1 MNLTARQPHRPLR
14 KRALSQALAEGR
26 REIERL
32 EAELRRTTIERIIDI
47 EVAAGTKTE
56 NQRSQSILEMQDPKK
71 YPAEALEFLRRS
83 LLAMAARLNHAFEGA
98 PNQNQP
104 RVGYIQ

>member
-1 MNLTARQPHRPLR
+1 MARTRD
-14 KRALSQALAEGR
+14 LSRLLAEQH

-47 EVAAGTKTE
+47 EVAVGIKAEK
-56 NQRSQSILEMQDPKK
+56 QRNQSILEMKDPEK
-71 YPAEALEFLRRS
+71 YPFEALEFLRRS
-83 LLAMAARLNHAFEGA
+83 LLAMAAHLNHASEGSGV
-98 PNQNQP
+98 QDQTHP